1 MFTVLEENY
10 NFEYSE
16 VSNTGNV
23 QGEVAIEGYQ
33 YCVSLER
40 AFKSLISQQYT
51 SFILT
56 VQCKAV
62 VIIYCADN
70 GNFKVFDSSARDVYG
85 NSHPQGTCVPLYLPS
100 VHNLELIS
108 ISCCV

>member
-16 VSNTGNV
+16 ISNTGNV

-33 YCVSLER
+33 FCVSLER

-51 SFILT
+51 
-56 VQCKAV
+56 
-62 VIIYCADN
+62 
-70 GNFKVFDSSARDVYG
+70 
-85 NSHPQGTCVPLYLPS
+85 
-100 VHNLELIS
+100 
-108 ISCCV
+108 